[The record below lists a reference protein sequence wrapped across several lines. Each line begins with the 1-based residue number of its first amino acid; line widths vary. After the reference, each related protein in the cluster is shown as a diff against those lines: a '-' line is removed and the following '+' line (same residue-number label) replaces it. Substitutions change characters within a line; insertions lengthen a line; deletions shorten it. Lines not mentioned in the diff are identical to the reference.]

1 MRNILCYGDSNTWG
15 YIPGTGERYPINVRW
30 TGVLQQELGAEYRI
44 IEEGL
49 NARTTAYE
57 DPWAPW
63 RDGKEYLPGCLIS
76 QKPLDLLIISLG
88 TNDLKFTGAFGAM
101 KGVET
106 LITLTNMV
114 QNRKESSLV
123 FPEGVKILVVSP
135 IELGAAIDSTVDS
148 SFRGKYDE
156 SLRFGEFYSRLCA
169 RQNVYFLDAAKVAKP
184 STGDNVH
191 MEPESHKAL
200 ALAIADKI
208 REIFAE
214 E

>member
-15 YIPGTGERYPINVRW
+15 YTPATGERYPIDVRW
-30 TGVLQQELGAEYRI
+30 TGVLQQELGAGYRI

-57 DPWAPW
+57 DPWSLW
-63 RDGKEYLPGCLIS
+63 RNGQDYLPGCLIS
-76 QKPLDLLIISLG
+76 QKPIDLLVISLG

-106 LITLTNMV
+106 LIALTNMV
-114 QNRKESSLV
+114 QNKKESSLV

-135 IELGAAIDSTVDS
+135 IELGEGIDPQIDSV
-148 SFRGKYDE
+148 FCGKVEE
-156 SLRFGEFYSRLCA
+156 SKKFAAYFERMCQRN
-169 RQNVYFLDAAKVAKP
+169 NVYYLDAAKYAKP
-184 STGDNVH
+184 SLGDNIH
-191 MEPESHKAL
+191 MDPDSHKAL

-208 REIFAE
+208 REIFA
-214 E
+214 